1 MASLRPQSLQT
12 YPLQRRM
19 IDKNI
24 IDKIAFIHIK
34 DKKVLVTLSKGK
46 SIWYQPGGKREEGE
60 SDEETLIRDLK
71 EELSI
76 DIIPS
81 TVIYYG
87 TFKAQ
92 AHGKSEGVIVQMT
105 CYVADFEGKLKPANE
120 IDRCD
125 YFPYSR
131 KEETSAVDHLIFDD
145 LKNKGL
151 IE

>member
-1 MASLRPQSLQT
+1 MT
-12 YPLQRRM
+12 
-19 IDKNI
+19 I

-46 SIWYQPGGKREEGE
+46 DVWYQPGGKREEGE
-60 SDEETLIRDLK
+60 NDKETLIRELK
-71 EELSI
+71 EELNI

-81 TVIYYG
+81 TIVYYG

-92 AHGKSEGVIVQMT
+92 AHGKPEGVIVQMT
-105 CYVADFEGKLKPANE
+105 CYTAEFKGKLNPANE
-120 IDRCD
+120 IDRYD

-131 KEETSAVDHLIFDD
+131 KKETSAVDHLIFDD
-145 LKNKGL
+145 LKEKNL